1 MAKAK
6 KIDNA
11 FFDEKKA
18 NIEASDAVQYEEEK
32 RQEKIKPELAA
43 EPGTDGK
50 VTMKK
55 DGVGRRYHV
64 SRIKEM
70 EAQGWELVG

>member
-1 MAKAK
+1 MR
-6 KIDNA
+6 
-11 FFDEKKA
+11 KKA
-18 NIEASDAVQYEEEK
+18 ELDDTEITVPEPEMPKVIE
-32 RQEKIKPELAA
+32 
-43 EPGTDGK
+43 GTDGK

-70 EAQGWELVG
+70 EEQGWELVG

>member
-1 MAKAK
+1 MPKV
-6 KIDNA
+6 
-11 FFDEKKA
+11 
-18 NIEASDAVQYEEEK
+18 IE
-32 RQEKIKPELAA
+32 
-43 EPGTDGK
+43 GTDGK

-55 DGVGRRYHV
+55 DGVGRRYHI

>member
-1 MAKAK
+1 MK
-6 KIDNA
+6 KKTELDDTEITA
-11 FFDEKKA
+11 
-18 NIEASDAVQYEEEK
+18 
-32 RQEKIKPELAA
+32 PEP
-43 EPGTDGK
+43 EMPKVTEGTDGK

-70 EAQGWELVG
+70 EAAGWDLVG

>member
-6 KIDNA
+6 KEIDDTEITA
-11 FFDEKKA
+11 QEPEMPKV
-18 NIEASDAVQYEEEK
+18 IE
-32 RQEKIKPELAA
+32 
-43 EPGTDGK
+43 GTDGK